1 MFNPLYYLRWAL
13 ELVGGIPAALLGML
27 GFDRS
32 RVEGS
37 IAGKSPQRHV
47 EVVTL
52 IAGVLTIL
60 ALLDWME
67 PVKRLSP
74 RGFRVKHG
82 PRCTATRVAPRAART
97 ARR

>member
-1 MFNPLYYLRWAL
+1 VGL

-32 RVEGS
+32 RVERLNR
-37 IAGKSPQRHV
+37 GKVLRGIV

-67 PVKRLSP
+67 PVKA
-74 RGFRVKHG
+74 FI
-82 PRCTATRVAPRAART
+82 AARL
-97 ARR
+97 